1 MNIIAIMF
9 GAVIYNYYYNT
20 NYGELKKSIGS
31 ELLFIILCALSFII
45 AAAGVHI
52 YTGIICFCGVSVIAA
67 ENGRKHALST
77 FGLLVL
83 EYAVIFKHNENHIEN
98 IAFFVVNGVILILL
112 LAEIKDKIN
121 LIYAAV
127 IYFSLSVV
135 MIILKYHFNIA
146 DMLSDKRHIVILCAS
161 GVLNFIIVCIYYLR
175 RGICGERESAR
186 ADKMSEV
193 LDLNNGL
200 MLQLREYSEELYKH
214 SVKIGKLSGAAAE
227 YVEADRELAIA
238 GGYYHEIGRIRDDKN
253 YIDACVEIAKENGFS
268 EQLIDVIRQHSTVSE
283 KPKSVEAAIVM
294 LSDCIVST
302 SDYLENSGK
311 RHAISDEK
319 LVKSIFVN
327 RISKGNLAEADVSE
341 EIIQKLQDFYI
352 KNAFKMNGDND
363 I

>member
-1 MNIIAIMF
+1 
-9 GAVIYNYYYNT
+9 
-20 NYGELKKSIGS
+20 
-31 ELLFIILCALSFII
+31 
-45 AAAGVHI
+45 
-52 YTGIICFCGVSVIAA
+52 
-67 ENGRKHALST
+67 
-77 FGLLVL
+77 
-83 EYAVIFKHNENHIEN
+83 
-98 IAFFVVNGVILILL
+98 
-112 LAEIKDKIN
+112 
-121 LIYAAV
+121 
-127 IYFSLSVV
+127 
-135 MIILKYHFNIA
+135 
-146 DMLSDKRHIVILCAS
+146 
-161 GVLNFIIVCIYYLR
+161 
-175 RGICGERESAR
+175 
-186 ADKMSEV
+186 MSEV

-268 EQLIDVIRQHSTVSE
+268 QQLIDVIRQHSTVSD

-311 RHAISDEK
+311 RQAISDER